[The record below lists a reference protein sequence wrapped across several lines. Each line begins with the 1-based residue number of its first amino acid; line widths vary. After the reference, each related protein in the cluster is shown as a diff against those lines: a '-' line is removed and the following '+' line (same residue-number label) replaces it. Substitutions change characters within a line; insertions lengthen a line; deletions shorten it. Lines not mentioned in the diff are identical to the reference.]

1 MPHSLAMHQRS
12 VPVSHTLTIVLRVN
26 GAVSSLDPV
35 AALLELTEPF
45 GRRLLA
51 YIDQVG
57 QLHAADPDVL
67 SVDRLGHHLT
77 WLVDVHP
84 RLDEHELLDQSWA
97 LLEGERVTRI
107 RDAIDRDQELE
118 AYVDAPVLVC
128 EPDRVS
134 WRGHPKEGDETFTT
148 PDLLRDTLLELV
160 AGLR

>member
-1 MPHSLAMHQRS
+1 MPYSLAMHQRS

-26 GAVSSLDPV
+26 GAVSALDPA

-51 YIDQVG
+51 YMDQVG

-97 LLEGERVTRI
+97 LLEGERVTSI
-107 RDAIDRDQELE
+107 RDAIDRDPELE

-134 WRGHPKEGDETFTT
+134 WRGHPKEGDETS
-148 PDLLRDTLLELV
+148 RDRKSV
-160 AGLR
+160 V